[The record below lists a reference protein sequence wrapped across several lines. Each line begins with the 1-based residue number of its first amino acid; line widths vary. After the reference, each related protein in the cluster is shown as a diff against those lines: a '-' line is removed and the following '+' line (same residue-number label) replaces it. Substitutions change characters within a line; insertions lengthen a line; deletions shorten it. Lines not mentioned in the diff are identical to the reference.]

1 MVRARFPGLTEN
13 SGEQRKLSRF
23 WKWTLGSFLGL
34 LVAAFVG
41 LSFMAGSP
49 KDVYGLVRYAL
60 PHMHRGKLR
69 AGDDAPDVRLLSLDG
84 SNRFHLRERT
94 GSPPLVVIFGSYT
107 RPPFRRHLA
116 DQVKIYNH

>member
-1 MVRARFPGLTEN
+1 
-13 SGEQRKLSRF
+13 LSRF

-94 GSPPLVVIFGSYT
+94 GSRPLVVVFGSYT
-107 RPPFRRHLA
+107 
-116 DQVKIYNH
+116 